1 MEKFKLCSKNTASP
15 SSFGLIKLT
24 EHESEWILNNG
35 TGTNQIATES
45 NAYAVGKN
53 SGVTI
58 QDAKGCTK
66 SRAVILGC
74 KVSGSYSDNQ
84 LVKYSDLSKSE
95 SGFTISWSGNSRYP
109 MGTWTQGTGTPP
121 KIVLSWSTEKAGD
134 VILTTS
140 DKDPVTNSYFQY
152 GKTIRLFKQASIQSN
167 WVSAGSILDSDVVDG
182 GSYNW
187 FN

>member
-1 MEKFKLCSKNTASP
+1 METVRFNKIYCPP

-24 EHESEWILNNG
+24 EHESGWILNNG
-35 TGTNQIATES
+35 TGIDQIATES

-58 QDAKGCTK
+58 QDSKGCTK
-66 SRAVILGC
+66 SRAVTLGC

-95 SGFTISWSGNSRYP
+95 SGFTISWSGNSRYT

-121 KIVLSWSTEKAGD
+121 MIVLSWAIERPGSA
-134 VILTTS
+134 VLTTK
-140 DKDPVTNSYFQY
+140 DKDPVTKSYFQY
-152 GKTIRLFKQASIQSN
+152 GKEIRLFMQASIQSN
-167 WVSAGSILDSDVVDG
+167 WVSSDRILASEVVDG
-182 GSYNW
+182 GSYDW
-187 FN
+187 